1 MTVERRMTTVLA
13 PTDAAGGLEILVD
26 EVAALLEVV
35 DAFDAVAPSEL
46 LPNDLGLLDLD
57 PLLPH
62 DVLPHLQHRHRV
74 LVRMR
79 RIEIVRRRLLE
90 LNIPLLPS
98 HSSELILCSLF
109 TRMVHGCRLG
119 FTMKQ
124 QWCDG
129 SVMVVA
135 WLLIDEA

>member
-1 MTVERRMTTVLA
+1 MISWINSLPFFFIYLSTGQSIRFNRLNLGSVERRMTTVLA

-98 HSSELILCSLF
+98 HSLS
-109 TRMVHGCRLG
+109 TRLLL
-119 FTMKQ
+119 
-124 QWCDG
+124 
-129 SVMVVA
+129 
-135 WLLIDEA
+135 LLIP

>member
-1 MTVERRMTTVLA
+1 MERWVATVLA

-74 LVRMR
+74 LVRIR

-98 HSSELILCSLF
+98 HSLSTRLLLLLIEFVCSL
-109 TRMVHGCRLG
+109 RLV
-119 FTMKQ
+119 FP
-124 QWCDG
+124 
-129 SVMVVA
+129 
-135 WLLIDEA
+135 LLSCLGLSLAQ

>member
-1 MTVERRMTTVLA
+1 MATVLA

-98 HSSELILCSLF
+98 HSLSTRLLMNERISETQRERNDIPNPI
-109 TRMVHGCRLG
+109 
-119 FTMKQ
+119 Q
-124 QWCDG
+124 
-129 SVMVVA
+129 
-135 WLLIDEA
+135 LLAAFFFS